1 MVRALTA
8 VILIAVVAAC
18 LILSSYSFLAI
29 TLAVCAGGMHEFFG
43 LATLKGA
50 HPIKW
55 YPIIIGTAII
65 AVTFLV
71 VSGVISK
78 NWFAALIPLVS
89 AIFAVEL
96 FRKKEDPLSN
106 ISVALS
112 GLVYVS
118 LPLCLLCALAFV
130 GGDYSPWL
138 ILAVIGIVAVN
149 DTFAYITGVLLGRH
163 KLFERISPKKSWE
176 GFFGGLIFAI
186 GAAVL
191 CGHFMGGSLI
201 FWGGLGIVI
210 VGGAVFG
217 DFIESLLKRSA
228 GVKDSG
234 NILPGHGGF
243 LDRVDSLLFT
253 VPLVFAY
260 FSIFVL

>member
-1 MVRALTA
+1 MVRTLTA

-29 TLAVCAGGMHEFFG
+29 TLVVCAGAMHEFLA
-43 LATLKGA
+43 LATHKGVR
-50 HPIKW
+50 PLRW
-55 YPIIIGTAII
+55 YPIIVGLLII

-71 VSGVISK
+71 VSGIISK
-78 NWFAALIPLVS
+78 NWFPVTIPLVS
-89 AIFAVEL
+89 SVFVAEL
-96 FRKKEDPLSN
+96 YRKKEDPLSN
-106 ISVALS
+106 ISVALG
-112 GLVYVS
+112 GLVYVA
-118 LPLCLLCALAFV
+118 LPLCLLCALAFI
-130 GGDYSPWL
+130 GGGYSPWL
-138 ILAVIGIVAVN
+138 ILAVIGVVAVN
-149 DTFAYITGVLLGRH
+149 DTFAYITGVLFGRH

-176 GFFGGLIFAI
+176 GFFGGLVFAVAASVLFGHLI
-186 GAAVL
+186 GGNL
-191 CGHFMGGSLI
+191 M

-253 VPLVFAY
+253 VPLVYTY
-260 FSIFVL
+260 FSIFAL